1 MPFNVLRKCMRRY
14 NPGQFIDVDAAVNST
29 VEQTIQTNHMFF
41 DGEKKWCDKRTGDLT
56 SYNDLA
62 QMTDPIGQIFHET
75 LCAKITADG
84 GNYRDIF
91 LGEHAWEGC
100 RDWFYDD
107 KILNLRSIAH
117 GSLIRN
123 NFHNAR
129 QQDCFLRTLDAGA
142 AFLSGK
148 SPMPIDD
155 TENGTLLH
163 IGRLSKSEE
172 KIDDLMEKAE
182 DLWLEK
188 ERLESIAIATDAPDA
203 NAAKLAADEA
213 SSAALLAMGKAME
226 AQTAKELADNERDE
240 RARMTSVERAA
251 KVVER
256 DHERDRKRAKK
267 EAEDEAKRVAKAER
281 DCKRAEKVAEESVE
295 RADKVVERDRKRA
308 KKEAE
313 DEAKRVASAERD
325 RKRAEKVAEE
335 EAQRVAKPPGSIT
348 WTVEVD
354 ASIESML
361 DGGDSFSKMDIK
373 NRW

>member
-1 MPFNVLRKCMRRY
+1 M
-14 NPGQFIDVDAAVNST
+14 
-29 VEQTIQTNHMFF
+29 
-41 DGEKKWCDKRTGDLT
+41 
-56 SYNDLA
+56 
-62 QMTDPIGQIFHET
+62 
-75 LCAKITADG
+75 ADG
-84 GNYRDIF
+84 GDYR
-91 LGEHAWEGC
+91 HAWEGC
-100 RDWFYDD
+100 RDWFNDD
-107 KILNLRSIAH
+107 KILNLCSIAH

-123 NFHNAR
+123 NFHNATQR
-129 QQDCFLRTLDAGA
+129 DCFLCTLDAGA

-155 TENGTLLH
+155 AKKGTLLH

-172 KIDDLMEKAE
+172 KIYDLMEKAE

-188 ERLESIAIATDAPDA
+188 ERLESIAIADGAPDA